1 MAGTGKSVSR
11 PRSNAIYFAAF
22 CCSTRPPATPR
33 CVPESLETLRR
44 YTDHA
49 WYETRDRRHLFHFS
63 DGGVTLLN
71 QRAMV
76 QLLALL
82 AWDPRAYGTLA

>member
-1 MAGTGKSVSR
+1 MAPDRVTSVD
-11 PRSNAIYFAAF
+11 
-22 CCSTRPPATPR
+22 
-33 CVPESLETLRR
+33 PESRSVPSCRNQPGPLRR

-71 QRAMV
+71 HSAMV

-82 AWDPRAYGTLA
+82 AWDPRASGTLA